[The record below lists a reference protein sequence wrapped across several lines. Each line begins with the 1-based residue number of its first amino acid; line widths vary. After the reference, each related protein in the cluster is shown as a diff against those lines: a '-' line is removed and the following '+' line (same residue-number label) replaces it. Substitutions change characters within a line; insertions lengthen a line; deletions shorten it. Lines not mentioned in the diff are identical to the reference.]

1 MLFPTGTFGC
11 VESDRAFASPLL
23 KRGEFGLVVPKMAHL
38 RNRDLVA
45 PGCLAVIVQGSTV
58 ASSSGSIWSTC
69 LPVFQ
74 AVRSSRQAKSR
85 NDSLKIHNDKYP
97 SMYSFCDGKCSSIT
111 DEAIVI
117 FKTHLQAGWF
127 VGVEMQIPAESNQVG
142 PSPAE
147 IKRLELNENMHEHKD
162 E

>member
-1 MLFPTGTFGC
+1 
-11 VESDRAFASPLL
+11 
-23 KRGEFGLVVPKMAHL
+23 
-38 RNRDLVA
+38 
-45 PGCLAVIVQGSTV
+45 
-58 ASSSGSIWSTC
+58 
-69 LPVFQ
+69 
-74 AVRSSRQAKSR
+74 
-85 NDSLKIHNDKYP
+85 
-97 SMYSFCDGKCSSIT
+97 MYSCCGSKCSSIT

>member
-1 MLFPTGTFGC
+1 MAHFGC

-38 RNRDLVA
+38 RNRVLVA

-74 AVRSSRQAKSR
+74 AVSSGRQAKSR

-97 SMYSFCDGKCSSIT
+97 STYSCCDGKCSSIT

-117 FKTHLQAGWF
+117 FKTHFQAGSF
-127 VGVEMQIPAESNQVG
+127 VEMQIPADLAG
-142 PSPAE
+142 WT
-147 IKRLELNENMHEHKD
+147 ELK
-162 E
+162 